1 MTFIIIIVVLIIIII
16 SRSVDFTEVE
26 VFPFNDGNA
35 RVNFRLKTNETFHY
49 IAQYQKLSYGNTYH
63 DVIEISHNFDDDD
76 IKSSRFSYSDDYDS
90 DSTPPSTP
98 LPLSTSSLSQ
108 SSSPSS
114 SPSSSASSS
123 ALSGNL
129 AESRTEYWLTCVYVV
144 KN

>member
-1 MTFIIIIVVLIIIII
+1 M
-16 SRSVDFTEVE
+16 
-26 VFPFNDGNA
+26 
-35 RVNFRLKTNETFHY
+35 KTNETFHY

-98 LPLSTSSLSQ
+98 LPLSQ
-108 SSSPSS
+108 SSSQ
-114 SPSSSASSS
+114 SSSASSS
-123 ALSGNL
+123 ALSGKL

-144 KN
+144 KNWQDIDCNNTDHDDEDSSSDHHEQYKYC

>member
-26 VFPFNDGNA
+26 VFPLNDGNA

-63 DVIEISHNFDDDD
+63 DVIEISHNFDDD

-90 DSTPPSTP
+90 KTPPSA
-98 LPLSTSSLSQ
+98 PLSLSSSSLSQ

-114 SPSSSASSS
+114 SASSS
-123 ALSGNL
+123 ELSGNL
-129 AESRTEYWLTCVYVV
+129 AESSTEYWLTCVYVV

>member
-1 MTFIIIIVVLIIIII
+1 
-16 SRSVDFTEVE
+16 
-26 VFPFNDGNA
+26 
-35 RVNFRLKTNETFHY
+35 LKTNETFHY

-98 LPLSTSSLSQ
+98 LPLSQSSSQ
-108 SSSPSS
+108 SSST
-114 SPSSSASSS
+114 SSS